1 MSNYYDEKLNSQ
13 MLFQVYETAI
23 PRISQYLNAEIDYV
37 RSFLTGTE
45 SVIELGAGYGRIVR
59 SLAPDCASIL
69 GIDISANSV
78 ALGKEYL
85 KDFPNADMLQMDVH
99 HLTLTEQYDV
109 VLVLQNAIS
118 AIRMTDETIRSAF
131 DLVKPGGKIFFS
143 TYSANFWEERLDWF
157 REQAEKKLLGELDM
171 EQTKD
176 GVIICKD
183 GFRATTSTPED
194 YEHIGKMLGCPY
206 EIKEVD
212 GSSLFLV
219 IDKV

>member
-1 MSNYYDEKLNSQ
+1 M
-13 MLFQVYETAI
+13 
-23 PRISQYLNAEIDYV
+23 R
-37 RSFLTGTE
+37 
-45 SVIELGAGYGRIVR
+45 
-59 SLAPDCASIL
+59 
-69 GIDISANSV
+69 
-78 ALGKEYL
+78 
-85 KDFPNADMLQMDVH
+85 
-99 HLTLTEQYDV
+99 
-109 VLVLQNAIS
+109 
-118 AIRMTDETIRSAF
+118 RSAA
-131 DLVKPGGKIFFS
+131 PSTWSSPAGRFFS

-194 YEHIGKMLGCPY
+194 FEHIGKMLGCPY

-219 IDKV
+219 INKV